1 MWKQEKSKDAIYF
14 WRNILIWYFSGHKEY
29 RTMSSIWKAAY
40 ESALRDSMKD
50 CMWYQGYK
58 EWYIK
63 NGNNLQIFRQNMFND
78 LERKNYDHQ
87 INKSYKNY
95 QQNFFGIFKFLFYE
109 YPENG
114 WKLWGENIMNIMNTL
129 TLWISWKC
137 FEFLEKYFRIS
148 WKILWISREW
158 LEVVRWQYP
167 GI

>member
-14 WRNILIWYFSGHKEY
+14 WRNILRWYSSGRKEY

-78 LERKNYDHQ
+78 LESKNYDHQ

-95 QQNFFGIFKFLFYE
+95 QQKHLAYSNFSF
-109 YPENG
+109 
-114 WKLWGENIMNIMNTL
+114 MNILRMVG
-129 TLWISWKC
+129 SY
-137 FEFLEKYFRIS
+137 EV
-148 WKILWISREW
+148 KILWISWILRNILKIFWISWE
-158 LEVVRWQYP
+158 
-167 GI
+167 IF

>member
-1 MWKQEKSKDAIYF
+1 MKCHLLWKQEKSKDAIYF
-14 WRNILIWYFSGHKEY
+14 WRNILRWYSSGRKEY

-87 INKSYKNY
+87 INKSYKNH
-95 QQNFFGIFKFLFYE
+95 QQKQLAYSNFSF
-109 YPENG
+109 
-114 WKLWGENIMNIMNTL
+114 MNILRMVG
-129 TLWISWKC
+129 SY
-137 FEFLEKYFRIS
+137 EV
-148 WKILWISREW
+148 KILWISWILRNILKIFWISWE
-158 LEVVRWQYP
+158 
-167 GI
+167 IF